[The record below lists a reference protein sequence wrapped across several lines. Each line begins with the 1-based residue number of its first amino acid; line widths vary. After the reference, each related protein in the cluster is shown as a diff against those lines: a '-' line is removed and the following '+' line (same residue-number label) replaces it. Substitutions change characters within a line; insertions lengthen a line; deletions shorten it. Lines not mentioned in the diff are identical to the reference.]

1 MEFPN
6 CLRKA
11 HHGSSFGGVEVS
23 QMWNDLALWEE
34 FFNRANVKSVIEL
47 GTFRGGMTMFF
58 TLQGIA
64 RGFTIT
70 SIDDQNHGAPTE
82 QLHKLGTKLLTMDL
96 LSESTVEPMRELIAS
111 LPKPLVLFCDN
122 GDKPRE
128 WGLYVPLLSPG
139 DFAAVHDWGTEFRE
153 SNLIPK
159 PNPFMQTE
167 CESIESMTRFFAI
180 QIVE

>member
-6 CLRKA
+6 CLTKA
-11 HHGSSFGGVEVS
+11 HYNSSFAGVEVS

-34 FFNRANVKSVIEL
+34 FFNRANVNSVLEL

-64 RGFTIT
+64 RDFTVT
-70 SIDDQNHGAPTE
+70 SIDNRNHGAPVE
-82 QLHKLGTKLLTMDL
+82 QLSNLGTTLLTMDI
-96 LSESTVEPMRELIAS
+96 LSNSTVSLMRELIDS
-111 LPKPLVLFCDN
+111 LPKPLVIFCDN

-128 WGLYVPLLSPG
+128 WQLYVAFLSPG
-139 DFAAVHDWGTEFRE
+139 DFAAVHDWGTEFHE
-153 SNLIPK
+153 SNL
-159 PNPFMQTE
+159 NPHPTPFLQAE

-180 QIVE
+180 